1 MANMFGGITA
11 GFSSA
16 LSDISMDIST
26 GANVNNPSTTI
37 NASMPN
43 ETQSLNPTAVSGRST
58 SQYTEDYEQTEEMF
72 TSMQNIIDYAL
83 QTKRDAL
90 QSIKLYEQNI
100 NTMVRKAEQKN
111 RRRYID

>member
-1 MANMFGGITA
+1 MPYLVGEKGPEIFNPGESGSITTA
-11 GFSSA
+11 EQTRAFLEQMSSA
-16 LSDISMDIST
+16 NGLKTQLNSILESGDIGES
-26 GANVNNPSTTI
+26 
-37 NASMPN
+37 
-43 ETQSLNPTAVSGRST
+43 
-58 SQYTEDYEQTEEMF
+58 EQMQEMF
-72 TSMQNIIDYAL
+72 SSMQNIIDYAL